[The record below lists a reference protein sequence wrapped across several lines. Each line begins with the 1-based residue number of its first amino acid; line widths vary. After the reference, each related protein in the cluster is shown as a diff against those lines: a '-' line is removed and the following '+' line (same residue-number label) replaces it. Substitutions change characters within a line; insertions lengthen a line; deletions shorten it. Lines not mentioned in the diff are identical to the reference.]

1 MLLCVAPCS
10 ICVTLPGDE
19 KTMEAVSRI
28 IAACSGPM
36 ACGGKVSSFTYDG
49 VTVHIREG
57 ALGDGL
63 GAKVWSVCHIMCREL
78 VRHPE
83 IFRGQQVLELG
94 SGTGLVGLV
103 AAAAGAQQVV
113 MTDYEDQVVD
123 NLRTCMHMN
132 TAAAAAAAAASQQQ
146 QQASSAAEG
155 TQSHALDDLF
165 GGSTDEDEQ
174 QQQQQQSGAAVPD
187 DAELFDDADSVE
199 DLDLSAMLGRSS
211 SGTAT
216 AAASSSRSPADAAA
230 AAAAGLTAW
239 EADNMAVRLL
249 DWQESADA
257 LEAAEQSRSPPPAA
271 DMPEQQQASSSSSQ
285 PDRAPC
291 VPLQQQFP
299 VILANEVMYE
309 TAHAQLVAAAIR
321 HRLAHG
327 GRALLC
333 CAVRD
338 QAVFDMFRDS
348 CRRWGLR
355 YRVLRVAPNAEDL
368 GGIRGRERDYEG
380 GFLLMAVDHA
390 DAPAADWHRDD
401 FEPVA

>member
-1 MLLCVAPCS
+1 MESDFLELLVANERVGRWMDILMDPFQRS
-10 ICVTLPGDE
+10 RHKFAITQLQQDLQRGPSYIEEANRMGVTQVLTKLLSQTSDE

-113 MTDYEDQVVD
+113 MTDYEDQV
-123 NLRTCMHMN
+123 
-132 TAAAAAAAAASQQQ
+132 
-146 QQASSAAEG
+146 
-155 TQSHALDDLF
+155 
-165 GGSTDEDEQ
+165 
-174 QQQQQQSGAAVPD
+174 
-187 DAELFDDADSVE
+187 
-199 DLDLSAMLGRSS
+199 
-211 SGTAT
+211 
-216 AAASSSRSPADAAA
+216 
-230 AAAAGLTAW
+230 
-239 EADNMAVRLL
+239 
-249 DWQESADA
+249 
-257 LEAAEQSRSPPPAA
+257 
-271 DMPEQQQASSSSSQ
+271 
-285 PDRAPC
+285 
-291 VPLQQQFP
+291 QQFP

>member
-1 MLLCVAPCS
+1 MESDFLELLVANERVGRWMDILMDPFQRS
-10 ICVTLPGDE
+10 RHKFAITQLQQDLQRGPSYIEEANRMGVTQVLTKLLSQTSDE

-28 IAACSGPM
+28 IAACSGAM
-36 ACGGKVSSFTYDG
+36 ACGGKVSSFSYDG

-103 AAAAGAQQVV
+103 AAAAGAAQVV
-113 MTDYEDQVVD
+113 MTDYEDQV
-123 NLRTCMHMN
+123 
-132 TAAAAAAAAASQQQ
+132 
-146 QQASSAAEG
+146 
-155 TQSHALDDLF
+155 
-165 GGSTDEDEQ
+165 
-174 QQQQQQSGAAVPD
+174 
-187 DAELFDDADSVE
+187 
-199 DLDLSAMLGRSS
+199 
-211 SGTAT
+211 
-216 AAASSSRSPADAAA
+216 
-230 AAAAGLTAW
+230 
-239 EADNMAVRLL
+239 
-249 DWQESADA
+249 
-257 LEAAEQSRSPPPAA
+257 
-271 DMPEQQQASSSSSQ
+271 
-285 PDRAPC
+285 
-291 VPLQQQFP
+291 
-299 VILANEVMYE
+299 
-309 TAHAQLVAAAIR
+309 
-321 HRLAHG
+321 
-327 GRALLC
+327 
-333 CAVRD
+333 
-338 QAVFDMFRDS
+338 AVFDMFRDS